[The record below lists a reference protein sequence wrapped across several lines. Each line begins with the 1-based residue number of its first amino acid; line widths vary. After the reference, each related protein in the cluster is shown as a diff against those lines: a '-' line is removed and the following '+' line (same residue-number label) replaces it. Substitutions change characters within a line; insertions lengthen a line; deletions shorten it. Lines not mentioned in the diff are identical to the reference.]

1 MQTYLVGGAVRD
13 LLMGLPVRDRDCV
26 EVGANAQSLLD
37 LGFIPVG
44 RDFPVFLHPHTKE
57 EYALARTE
65 RKTAPG
71 YRGFSVDAASSVTLE
86 EDLSRRDLTINS
98 IAVAFNES
106 KPAIDLADCVDPFGG
121 RHDIDNKILRH
132 TGPAFREDPVRIL
145 RLARFAARFPDFK
158 VAPETMA
165 MMQAMVASQEAEHLV
180 AERVWLEFSKGLME
194 QVPSRMVRTL
204 QACGAL
210 QVVMPAL
217 HASIDE
223 KTMLLLDYTANQHAA
238 LEVRFACLT
247 HGLSGV
253 PAFCTTH
260 RVPAPY
266 ADLAALLERNFGEVN
281 HCDPFDGDKVVNIL
295 EQCDAFRK
303 PERFA
308 LLLEALACIAHPTP
322 YPLASLFTTALQ
334 CAQSVNTERVA
345 IQAMKE
351 GKTGAAIGHAVSRA
365 RAQSVRDGL
374 KTL

>member
-1 MQTYLVGGAVRD
+1 
-13 LLMGLPVRDRDCV
+13 LMGLPVRDRDFV
-26 EVGANAQSLLD
+26 VVGANAQSLLD
-37 LGFIPVG
+37 RGFIPVG

-98 IAVAFNES
+98 IALAFNES

-132 TGPAFREDPVRIL
+132 TSPAFREDPVRIL
-145 RLARFAARFPDFK
+145 RLARFAARFADFK

-165 MMQAMVASQEAEHLV
+165 MMQAMVASQEAKHLV

-194 QVPSRMVRTL
+194 QAPSRMVTTL

-217 HASIDE
+217 HAVIDD
-223 KTMLLLDYTANQHAA
+223 KTMLLLDYTAHQNAA

-253 PAFCTTH
+253 PAFCLTH
-260 RVPAPY
+260 RIPAPC
-266 ADLAALLERNFGEVN
+266 ADLAALLERNSGEIN
-281 HCDPFDGDKVVNIL
+281 HCDPSDGDQVVNIL

-303 PERFA
+303 PARFA
-308 LLLEALACIAHPTP
+308 LLLDALTCIAYPAP
-322 YPLASLFTTALQ
+322 YPPAALFTTALQ
-334 CAQSVNTERVA
+334 LAQSVNTELVA
-345 IQAMKE
+345 TQAMQE
-351 GKTGAAIGHAVSRA
+351 GKTGMAIGQSVTQARA
-365 RAQSVRDGL
+365 RVVRDGL
-374 KTL
+374 RTP

>member
-13 LLMGLPVRDRDCV
+13 LLMGLPLHDRDFV
-26 EVGANAQSLLD
+26 VVGAKEQALLD

-71 YRGFSVDAASSVTLE
+71 YRGFSVHAAPDVTLE

-106 KPAIDLADCVDPFGG
+106 KPAIDLSNCVDPFGG
-121 RHDIDNKILRH
+121 RHDIANKILRH

-145 RLARFAARFPDFK
+145 RLARFSARFPDFK

-165 MMQAMVASQEAEHLV
+165 MMQAMVASHEAEHLV

-194 QVPSRMVRTL
+194 QTPSRMVRTL

-210 QVVMPAL
+210 QVVMPEL
-217 HASIDE
+217 HAAINE
-223 KTMLLLDYTANQHAA
+223 PALLLLDYTAQRHAI

-247 HGLSGV
+247 HGLKTI
-253 PAFCTTH
+253 AEFCQLH
-260 RVPAPY
+260 RISAPC
-266 ADLAALLERNFGEVN
+266 AELAVLLARNAAVISQ
-281 HCDPFDGDKVVNIL
+281 CDPCDGDVVINVL

-303 PERFA
+303 PVRFA
-308 LLLEALACIAHPTP
+308 LLLEALACIAYPAP
-322 YPLASLFTTALQ
+322 YPLATLLATALQ
-334 CAQSVNTERVA
+334 CAQSVNTELVA
-345 IQAMKE
+345 TQAMQE
-351 GKTGAAIGHAVSRA
+351 GKTGVAIGQSVSQARA
-365 RAQSVRDGL
+365 RAVTEGL
-374 KTL
+374 RAI